1 MAQPTPYQRLY
12 DFSDFQTVNPSRP
25 LPGSN
30 LDAELDAVKLTTDQ
44 LRANIGLIQ
53 RDDGKLANQSVT
65 TESLSAGALAMIH
78 QGEYTPRGA
87 WADAVAYELSDVVEY
102 NAATYLCI
110 VAHTSTASFATDN
123 AAGKWLLIAN
133 GALQGGG
140 QAVDLFEGDGTDTTF
155 TLSFNYNGNN
165 AAVVYVSGVAQ
176 IPGQDFTISGTTL
189 TFVSA
194 PPAPSVPGRF
204 NVMARGTGVEA
215 QLAADAANTAAA
227 NAQGFAN
234 SASSS
239 ATSAAAS
246 QTAAAASQT
255 AAATSASNAAS
266 SATSAQT
273 SATTATTQATSATN
287 SATAAAASQSAA
299 ATSATNA
306 AASATTAT
314 TQATTATTQATNAA
328 GSATA
333 AANSATSAAGSAT
346 TATNQA
352 ASATT
357 QAGNAATSANNA
369 ATSATAAGN
378 SATAAASSATAAN
391 SSASAALTSANNAAS
406 SASSAST
413 SATTATTQ
421 ATNAA
426 SSATAA
432 AGSATTATTQA
443 NNAATSATNAANS
456 ATAAAT
462 AETGAAASAAA
473 AASSY
478 DQFDDR
484 YLGSKSSNPTVDNDG
499 NALLTGALYFNSV
512 ASEMRVYD
520 GSAWKAAGSAING
533 TTRRQSFTATAA
545 QTTFTV
551 TGGYDAGFADVYLN
565 GVKLVNGTDVNVS
578 SGTDVVLTVGAAAGD
593 SVDVIAYGAFVL
605 ANTYTQAQVD
615 GFLAAKQDT
624 LVSGVSIKTINSES
638 LLGSGDIV
646 IVGES
651 PLGLFR
657 KANPDIVAW
666 TKTGAGTAITS
677 SVLFVEVSGELR
689 TIANGTSITMP
700 TLVAGTDYAIW
711 CKPDGTLEATS
722 NHTSPPVANSRKVG
736 GFHYA
741 PGGNASISATGDWTA
756 HTGGNTTPQINE
768 YSFYDLK
775 WRPACADPRGL
786 TLVNNSFWTG
796 IYLMSDGNGTGPL
809 HRYNVN
815 PCRGGNAPFKP
826 YATTPT
832 RYSNAIP
839 MNIFETLIYN
849 GFRAPDVNEFQLLA
863 LGTTEQTSLGGSG
876 PGNTGVL
883 TSGAGNKQRFT
894 SAWGVFDATGV
905 LLVWGRDSLPD
916 NVQDSNVTQGRSN
929 NFWRI
934 SRFTNLGGG
943 WAYGALSGS
952 RFVDA
957 SEIASTSGQF
967 YGGRGVCDHLI
978 LD

>member
-78 QGEYTPRGA
+78 QGEYNPRGA

-102 NAATYLCI
+102 NAATYLCV

-189 TFVSA
+189 TFASA

-204 NVMARGTGVEA
+204 NVMVRGTGIEA
-215 QLAADAANTAAA
+215 QLAVDGAVTAAA

-239 ATSAAAS
+239 ATAAAAS

-266 SATSAQT
+266 SATSASN
-273 SATTATTQATSATN
+273 SASTATTQATSATN

-328 GSATA
+328 GSATS

-352 ASATT
+352 ATATT

-369 ATSATAAGN
+369 ATSATAASG
-378 SATAAASSATAAN
+378 SQTAAAASATAAN

-432 AGSATTATTQA
+432 AASATTATTQA
-443 NNAATSATNAANS
+443 SNASTSATNAANS
-456 ATAAAT
+456 ATAAAGSET
-462 AETGAAASAAA
+462 AAAASAAA
-473 AASSY
+473 AASSF

-484 YLGSKSSNPTVDNDG
+484 YLGSKTANPTVDNDG

-578 SGTDVVLTVGAAAGD
+578 SGTDVVLTAGAAAGD
-593 SVDVIAYGAFVL
+593 NVDVVAYGAFLV
-605 ANTYTQAQVD
+605 ADTYSIAGAD
-615 GFLAAKQDT
+615 AEFLKK
-624 LVSGVSIKTINSES
+624 SGGTMT
-638 LLGSGDIV
+638 GDL
-646 IVGES
+646 IVGTE
-651 PLGLFR
+651 
-657 KANPDIVAW
+657 
-666 TKTGAGTAITS
+666 TGTRGVDAKGGA
-677 SVLFVEVSGELR
+677 SG
-689 TIANGTSITMP
+689 
-700 TLVAGTDYAIW
+700 
-711 CKPDGTLEATS
+711 
-722 NHTSPPVANSRKVG
+722 
-736 GFHYA
+736 
-741 PGGNASISATGDWTA
+741 
-756 HTGGNTTPQINE
+756 
-768 YSFYDLK
+768 
-775 WRPACADPRGL
+775 
-786 TLVNNSFWTG
+786 
-796 IYLMSDGNGTGPL
+796 
-809 HRYNVN
+809 
-815 PCRGGNAPFKP
+815 
-826 YATTPT
+826 
-832 RYSNAIP
+832 
-839 MNIFETLIYN
+839 
-849 GFRAPDVNEFQLLA
+849 
-863 LGTTEQTSLGGSG
+863 
-876 PGNTGVL
+876 
-883 TSGAGNKQRFT
+883 SGAGSYFLSRTGSTPRAAIGNK
-894 SAWGVFDATGV
+894 SAILGGAFDATPTLYFNGGLEMIDGGTV
-905 LLVWGRDSLPD
+905 RAAIDTSGNFRMNSGYGSVATAYGCRAWVNFNGNTSPGTIRASG
-916 NVQDSNVTQGRSN
+916 NVSSVTRNSTGDYTVNFTTAMPDSNYNVIATAGNGVPALWVSSFGRLVMAPTAAPQTTSLRLEVGSPAN
-929 NFWRI
+929 TAG
-934 SRFTNLGGG
+934 SG
-943 WAYGALSGS
+943 AYQNAEYVYVSIF
-952 RFVDA
+952 R
-957 SEIASTSGQF
+957 
-967 YGGRGVCDHLI
+967 
-978 LD
+978 